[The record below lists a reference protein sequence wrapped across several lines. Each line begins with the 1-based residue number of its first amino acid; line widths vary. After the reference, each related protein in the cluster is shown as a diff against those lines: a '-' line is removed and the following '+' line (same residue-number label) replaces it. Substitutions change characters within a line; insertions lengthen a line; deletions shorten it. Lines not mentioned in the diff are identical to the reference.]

1 VTEFLLKLCGVSRDE
16 AARVSGVELV
26 LRNREW
32 LGWIAGIALLLA
44 ALVGLSYWRDTRE
57 NIGPRKRGMLAGLRI
72 LFLLLLLLLLLRPVL
87 AFTLETSVRRTLL
100 TLVDGSGSMKI
111 QDPRVDSNDLK
122 RAAIAR
128 GLLDSTKG
136 LGQTLDANAAA
147 SVKLIPRVDVMRGM
161 LNPERSKLWSTLE
174 KELDLGVF
182 TFGQTL
188 SEAVGSGAG
197 TQAKPGWLD
206 ALDPNAASTALG
218 DAVRTLINRKRGQA
232 LAGIFLATDGANNV
246 GTSPV
251 EAAQM
256 ARQEGVPLFIYG
268 VGITSPRDIIVNSV
282 LAQEM
287 AFVKDEL
294 PVTVRVRGQGLRGES
309 AKLTLTLTPAA
320 GGDGKIVAT
329 KDLVFAEDE
338 DLALSLPFT
347 PETQGEYTL
356 TAKVE
361 PRPDEATPAN
371 NAITQR
377 LRVLDSKVRVLY
389 VETTPRWE
397 FRYLQNVFARDRRLD
412 AKFVLL
418 EAGAGIA
425 EGEGNPYLARVPA
438 KKDDLFK
445 FDLIILGD
453 VAPQDFSAEQLAAF
467 DEFVQ
472 KFGGSLLLIAGPR
485 NAPGTFGGSVLEKLM
500 PVELDP
506 AGAQPAGPASGTV
519 VEQTPQGRANPM
531 LKLGANDEENA
542 RIWKSFGKV
551 YWTARVLRA
560 KPAAQVLLVDADSTR
575 ANRHGKMVLAAFQ
588 QYGLGQVLYLGTDN
602 TWRWRRNT
610 GDRHYPVLWGQIAQ
624 KLGLHH
630 LLGGSKRTQLSV
642 DKRNYTIGERV
653 TVYARLYGTDFAPVR
668 EATVEAGYAVRV
680 GGAPGPQQEVVLRA
694 VPDQA
699 GMYRGEFVAML
710 PGTHQFSVKSDPAT
724 TLDLDVAE
732 PKFESG
738 ETAMNE
744 PLLRQM
750 AEASGG
756 AYFREENLWQ
766 LPATI
771 SSKAERVT
779 STVDGELWSS
789 PLFFIVLLLLGT
801 LEWWLRKRW
810 ELK

>member
-16 AARVSGVELV
+16 AARVSGVEFA

-44 ALVGLSYWRDTRE
+44 ALVSLSYWRDTRE

-100 TLVDGSGSMKI
+100 TLVDASGSMKI

-161 LNPERSKLWSTLE
+161 LNPERSKLWPALE
-174 KELDLGVF
+174 KELDLGIF

-188 SEAVGSGAG
+188 SEAAGSGVG
-197 TQAKPGWLD
+197 TQGKPGWLD
-206 ALDPNAASTALG
+206 ALDPNAPSTALG

-268 VGITSPRDIIVNSV
+268 VGITSPRDIIVNSL

-309 AKLTLTLTPAA
+309 ARLTLTLAPAA
-320 GGDGKIVAT
+320 GGDGKVVAT

-347 PETQGEYTL
+347 PETEGEYTL

-371 NAITQR
+371 NTITQR

-397 FRYLQNVFARDRRLD
+397 FRYLQNALARDRRLD

-485 NAPGTFGGSVLEKLM
+485 NSPGTFGGSVLEKLM
-500 PVELDP
+500 PVELEP
-506 AGAQPAGPASGTV
+506 GGAQPAGPASGTV

-531 LKLGANDEENA
+531 LKLGASDEENA

-560 KPAAQVLLVDADSTR
+560 KPAAQVLLVDADPTR

-680 GGAPGPQQEVVLRA
+680 GGAPGPRQEVVLRA

-779 STVDGELWSS
+779 STIDGELWSS
-789 PLFFIVLLLLGT
+789 PLFFIVLLLIGT